1 MKKKLL
7 FLLLSFIFPVIAFAQ
22 DSSMSSDVWS
32 VYYAMPEDDD
42 IDTIHAYAVYSR
54 IEKEVRYGSKYYK
67 VWEREFYGAADG
79 TWERTRSEILCE
91 YNESF
96 TKFRYLCI
104 ISYDDDGNVTGSYSY
119 DNYPE
124 DWNYISPKSIGEA
137 AVKMIKYI
145 LNAQSKR

>member
-1 MKKKLL
+1 MKKKL
-7 FLLLSFIFPVIAFAQ
+7 FVLLLLFIVPVISFAQ
-22 DSSMSSDVWS
+22 DSSMSSDVWC

-67 VWEREFYGAADG
+67 VWDKEFYGAADG
-79 TWERTRSEILCE
+79 TWERICSKTLCE

-96 TKFRYLCI
+96 TKSRCLYI
-104 ISYDDDGNVTGSYSY
+104 INYYDDGNVTRDYSY

-124 DWNYISPKSIGEA
+124 DWTYIVPESIGEA
-137 AVKMIKYI
+137 SVKMIKYI